1 MGHGRPLPG
10 AGELLT
16 AGRLPPMKRGQ
27 YAAVIQEHT
36 VGKMEV
42 CREAR
47 TYTLTQRLAS
57 DAPGWKGF

>member
-1 MGHGRPLPG
+1 
-10 AGELLT
+10 
-16 AGRLPPMKRGQ
+16 MKRGQ